1 MMAAIS
7 SQTRMP
13 RFTPQ
18 RSRCA
23 RSRPKLNRLG
33 VVLWHAQALGIHNAK
48 VVLGV
53 GDSGVPLIGKRTI
66 KPQRSREVASV
77 ASYRGIL

>member
-1 MMAAIS
+1 MHNAKVVLGAGEALIGGLAVPL
-7 SQTRMP
+7 R
-13 RFTPQ
+13 
-18 RSRCA
+18 
-23 RSRPKLNRLG
+23 RLG
-33 VVLWHAQALGIHNAK
+33 VVLRHAQAGAIHNAK